1 MLMNPTS
8 RCVPRRHGE
17 VHLLRAADRA
27 DPDRLP
33 HREPDHR
40 GHRGFKTACQQV
52 CPTNALT
59 FGSLHDPKTQVSQRH
74 ADPRRFDVLHELN
87 TRPRTVY
94 LTKIKNPNP
103 ELG

>member
-1 MLMNPTS
+1 MVGRGAVRDAVGGRTGD
-8 RCVPRRHGE
+8 PRRTADMKTYADI
-17 VHLLRAADRA
+17 AALTGIRD
-27 DPDRLP
+27 DEL
-33 HREPDHR
+33 
-40 GHRGFKTACQQV
+40 KTACQQA

-59 FGSLHDPKTQVSQRH
+59 FGSLHDPRTKVSLRH

-103 ELG
+103 ELA